1 MGAGQKYLRTALL
14 GTHIV
19 DICADAVALAQ
30 AFTGQGLI
38 PAYDGLGP
46 AQVNQD
52 VTIFY
57 PFDDTVYH
65 FTDAVLVFL
74 VLPFPFRFAHLLNDY
89 LLGSLSGY
97 ATEINWWQGFGN
109 EVANAGIR
117 IATQGLLQRN
127 FRGGVLHNF
136 DHFQ

>member
-1 MGAGQKYLRTALL
+1 MRGCGRPGASFHGE
-14 GTHIV
+14 
-19 DICADAVALAQ
+19 
-30 AFTGQGLI
+30 
-38 PAYDGLGP
+38 GP
-46 AQVNQD
+46 H
-52 VTIFY
+52 
-57 PFDDTVYH
+57 PGH

-127 FRGGVLHNF
+127 FRGRVLH
-136 DHFQ
+136 